1 VSVPFDRHSPF
12 AHIILH
18 RHLRRQVGLHG
29 QVEQIGHF
37 EIIERAE
44 EKIKTKNQAKTQG
57 QGEQEEDDTVLLQEE
72 HEVEDG
78 RK

>member
-1 VSVPFDRHSPF
+1 
-12 AHIILH
+12 LNE
-18 RHLRRQVGLHG
+18 LRK
-29 QVEQIGHF
+29 
-37 EIIERAE
+37 
-44 EKIKTKNQAKTQG
+44 KIKTKNQAKTQG